1 MNPFVGWTESELLAQ
16 RRKIQQEIADGGMIT
31 QSSEGDVSASVLVT
45 SGPVA
50 RLRMVMLAL
59 YRINPDAY
67 PMADIPKTRSV
78 AIMGQGI

>member
-1 MNPFVGWTESELLAQ
+1 MLAQ
-16 RRKIQQEIADGGMIT
+16 RRKIQLEIADGGMLT

>member
-1 MNPFVGWTESELLAQ
+1 VNPFIGWTEAELLAQ
-16 RRKIQQEIADGGMIT
+16 RRRIQEEIAAGGMIT
-31 QSSEGDVSASVLVT
+31 QSSEGDVSASVMVT
-45 SGPVA
+45 SGPMI

-59 YRINPDAY
+59 YKLNPDRY

>member
-1 MNPFVGWTESELLAQ
+1 MNPFVGWTETELLAQ
-16 RRKIQQEIADGGMIT
+16 RRKIQEEIAAGGMLT
-31 QSSEGDVSASVLVT
+31 QSSEGDVSASIMVT

-59 YRINPDAY
+59 YKLNPDRY
-67 PMADIPKTRSV
+67 PMADIPKNRSV

>member
-1 MNPFVGWTESELLAQ
+1 MLAQ

>member
-1 MNPFVGWTESELLAQ
+1 MNPFVGWTEDELLAQ
-16 RRKIQQEIADGGMIT
+16 RRKIQLEIADGGMLT